1 MTRQTTDR
9 DAPSTR
15 LNPFLHEHLV
25 DPIPLYRELRELG
38 PVVWLEE
45 VGVWGV
51 FRDAQC
57 RDILT
62 DWERFG
68 SAGGGGLANY
78 YREKPW
84 RAPSV
89 VFEVDPPDHTRTRRV
104 LSRVLSPRTVREL
117 EDATREIARDATAKA
132 VRQGRLDAIGDYLKP
147 VVMKIVPDAVGLPEE
162 GRENLLVYNKY
173 LLKGRGFHRHDP
185 WTDEEQAEAAAVTEW
200 VERICRRDSVSPDG
214 LGAQIYEAHDR
225 GEISE
230 YEANMLI
237 RSFLSAGTD
246 TTFGSIANTILFLMQ
261 NRSEWD
267 KLRADPTLARNAYE
281 EGLRYRSPAQI
292 VPRNT
297 MQQMEYCGARFG
309 QYDKVVA
316 FVGSANRDPE
326 RWPEPDRF
334 DIERKTTGHLGLGTG
349 IHGCVGQMIARM
361 EATHLLGELARQAG
375 DVQLGPEPHR
385 LLDSGRGLR
394 TLPIIISPRG

>member
-1 MTRQTTDR
+1 MISESTRNG
-9 DAPSTR
+9 APSTN

-25 DPIPLYRELRELG
+25 DPFPLYRELRTLG

-45 VGVWGV
+45 VGVWAC
-51 FRDAQC
+51 FRDEQC
-57 RDILT
+57 REMLT
-62 DWERFG
+62 DWKRFG

-89 VFEVDPPDHTRTRRV
+89 VFEADPPDHTRTRRV
-104 LSRVLSPRTVREL
+104 LSRILSPRTVKEL
-117 EDATREIARDATAKA
+117 EKTTMQVAREATERV
-132 VRQGRLDAIGDYLKP
+132 VRMSQIDAIEDYLKP
-147 VVMKIVPDAVGLPEE
+147 VVMKIVPDAIGLPDE
-162 GRENLLVYNKY
+162 GRENLLLYNKY
-173 LLKGRGFHRHDP
+173 LLKGRGYHRNEP
-185 WTDEEQAEAAAVTEW
+185 WTEMEMEESEIVTTW
-200 VERICRRDSVSPDG
+200 VERICRRDSISSDG

-246 TTFGSIANTILFLMQ
+246 TTFGSIANTILFLMH
-261 NRSEWD
+261 SPGEWK
-267 KLRADPTLARNAYE
+267 KLHADPSKSRNAYE
-281 EGLRYRSPAQI
+281 EGLRFRSPAQI

-297 MQQMEYCGARFG
+297 TDEMEFYGAKLG
-309 QYDKVVA
+309 KHDKVVA

-326 RWPEPDRF
+326 RWEDPDRF
-334 DIERKTTGHLGLGTG
+334 DIDRKVTGHLGLGTG

-361 EATHLLGELARQAG
+361 EATHLLGELARQSS
-375 DVQLGPEPHR
+375 DVQLGREPHT

-394 TLPIIISPRG
+394 TLPITIKPRG

>member
-1 MTRQTTDR
+1 MTSPSTRNG
-9 DAPSTR
+9 APSTH
-15 LNPFLHEHLV
+15 LNPFEHEHLV
-25 DPIPLYRELRELG
+25 DPFPLYRELRALG
-38 PVVWLEE
+38 PIVWLEE
-45 VGVWGV
+45 VGVWAC
-51 FRDAQC
+51 FRDEHC
-57 RDILT
+57 REILT
-62 DWERFG
+62 DWKRFG

-104 LSRVLSPRTVREL
+104 LSRILSPRTVKEL
-117 EDATREIARDATAKA
+117 EETTRKVAHEATKKA
-132 VRQGRLDAIGDYLKP
+132 VRMGQIDAINDYLKP

-173 LLKGRGFHRHDP
+173 LLKGRGYNRNEQ
-185 WTDEEQAEAAAVTEW
+185 WTKMELEESEAVTAW
-200 VERICRRDSVSPDG
+200 VEQICQRDSISADG

-246 TTFGSIANTILFLMQ
+246 TTFGSIANAILFLMQ
-261 NRSEWD
+261 NRGEWE
-267 KLRADPTLARNAYE
+267 KLQADPSKSRNAYE
-281 EGLRYRSPAQI
+281 EGLRFRSPAQI

-297 MQQMEYCGARFG
+297 MDEMEFYGARLG
-309 QYDKVVA
+309 KHDKVVA

-326 RWPEPDRF
+326 RWADPDGF
-334 DIERKTTGHLGLGTG
+334 DIDRKTNGHLGLGTG

-361 EATHLLGELARQAG
+361 EATHVLGEIARQSG
-375 DVQLGPEPHR
+375 DVQLGPGPHT

-394 TLPIIISPRG
+394 TLPISIKPRE